1 MLKSELIKENERLR
15 RELSLVCCHPCN
27 PDSVI
32 IIKKEQMKYRIE
44 KAIWM
49 GDFEATD
56 IQVKAWH
63 IIEGLKEKHGE

>member
-15 RELSLVCCHPCN
+15 RELSLVCCHPYN
-27 PDSVI
+27 LDSVL

-56 IQVKAWH
+56 IQAKAWH